1 MTKLF
6 LFDIDMTLLWS
17 GGAGVKAMN
26 LAFAQAF
33 GISDAYAN
41 VEFTGRSDASIFRDA
56 ARLHGLDGDFASL
69 LARFQDVYHAILA
82 QTLGETQ
89 GRVMPGIPELLAAL
103 RAAPGAFLGLATGN
117 FRQAARLK
125 LEHYGLHDFFLAG
138 GFGDDS
144 QDRAQIV
151 ALAIERLAQ
160 AASQD
165 GPRQVCVI
173 GDTPL
178 DVAAARANAARPV
191 AVATGS
197 FSVQDLEA
205 AGAELV
211 FPDFSRWQEALGA
224 LLA

>member
-1 MTKLF
+1 LTKLF

-33 GISDAYAN
+33 GISDACAN
-41 VEFTGRSDASIFRDA
+41 VEFTGRSDVSIFRDA
-56 ARLHGLDGDFASL
+56 ARLHGLDGDFPSL
-69 LARFQDVYHAILA
+69 LARFQDAYHSILP
-82 QTLGETQ
+82 QTLRETQ
-89 GRVMPGIPELLAAL
+89 GRVMPGIPQLLAAL
-103 RAAPGAFLGLATGN
+103 KAAPGAFLGLATGN

-160 AASQD
+160 AAGRD
-165 GPRQVCVI
+165 GPRQAWVI

-178 DVAAARANAARPV
+178 DIAAARANAARSV

-211 FPDFSRWQEALGA
+211 FPNFSRWQEAAHA